1 MPKKILPPKLT
12 NNTKQLISIG
22 EGAALMSSWENRL
35 HTPEVI
41 NRNRT
46 RIREWVATPKTDIRT
61 RIPIEQ
67 INISTIV
74 EIAKH
79 AGIPIPSGISYDTTI
94 AVKGVEAT
102 GEANCVEDVLTSRK
116 DCESALER
124 VKDERDRY
132 KKKLSEINN

>member
-35 HTPEVI
+35 HDPEVI

-46 RIREWVATPKTDIRT
+46 RIKEWAATPKTAIRP
-61 RIPIEQ
+61 RIPIGQ

-94 AVKGVEAT
+94 AVKGVEAI
-102 GEANCVEDVLTSRK
+102 GEANCVEDVLASRK

>member
-61 RIPIEQ
+61 SIPIGQ

-74 EIAKH
+74 DIAKH
-79 AGIPIPSGISYDTTI
+79 AGIPIPSDISHDMTI
-94 AVKGVEAT
+94 AVKGVEAI
-102 GEANCVEDVLTSRK
+102 GEANCVEDVLASRK

>member
-22 EGAALMSSWENRL
+22 EGAALMSSWENKL

-46 RIREWVATPKTDIRT
+46 RIKEWAATPKTAIRP
-61 RIPIEQ
+61 RIPIGQ

>member
-35 HTPEVI
+35 HDPEVI
-41 NRNRT
+41 NRTRT
-46 RIREWVATPKTDIRT
+46 RIKEWAATPKTAIRP
-61 RIPIEQ
+61 RIPIGQ

>member
-46 RIREWVATPKTDIRT
+46 RIKEWAATPKTAIRP
-61 RIPIEQ
+61 RIPIGQ